1 MGKRA
6 TSPSADASPVTKST
20 TAPAQAERAAVDD
33 EGMGEFEDQWEDEL
47 AGDEEFGEVI
57 DAAEHDDE
65 DDDENQERAEGE
77 MDLDQQEEEQRPP
90 SPKPYLPGGK
100 LEEGE
105 VLAPDLSTYPLL
117 HSFVPTWPSLSF
129 DILRDNDGEERR
141 GYPVSCALVAGTQAQ
156 DPTANEVTVM
166 RWEGLGKTRRDDNGS
181 DDEDSD
187 DEDTEDDPVLT
198 YRAIPHKGGVNR
210 IRARPLGGSLA
221 SGPPVPPDPYHV
233 ATFAETGKVHIFDVA
248 PHLNSLLS
256 PATASSTLSKLPLFT
271 IDSHGRAEGFALDW
285 AKPIGGA
292 SSSYRLLSG
301 DIHSKIYLT
310 TLTQSSVTPSPKPF
324 LSHTDSVED
333 IQWSP
338 SEATVF
344 ASCSADRSIRV
355 WDVRVKDRKSVI
367 GVAGAHESD
376 VNVISWNLTTNYLLA
391 SGGDEGGIKVWDLR
405 NFKGTKAPAP
415 TPVAAFSWHTAPI
428 TSIEWHPTE
437 DSCFAASGADDQ
449 VTLWDLSVE
458 EDEDE
463 RPTGADADRLK
474 DVPAQLLFCHQGQ
487 TDIKEVH
494 WHPQLPGTVLS
505 TASDGFNIFKALPF
519 SQ

>member
-1 MGKRA
+1 M
-6 TSPSADASPVTKST
+6 
-20 TAPAQAERAAVDD
+20 
-33 EGMGEFEDQWEDEL
+33 
-47 AGDEEFGEVI
+47 
-57 DAAEHDDE
+57 
-65 DDDENQERAEGE
+65 
-77 MDLDQQEEEQRPP
+77 
-90 SPKPYLPGGK
+90 
-100 LEEGE
+100 
-105 VLAPDLSTYPLL
+105 
-117 HSFVPTWPSLSF
+117 
-129 DILRDNDGEERR
+129 
-141 GYPVSCALVAGTQAQ
+141 
-156 DPTANEVTVM
+156 
-166 RWEGLGKTRRDDNGS
+166 
-181 DDEDSD
+181 
-187 DEDTEDDPVLT
+187 
-198 YRAIPHKGGVNR
+198 NR

-405 NFKGTKAPAP
+405 NFKGCVSRSRHVDSAVSRYVASVAGQGGCLVLRGSLMLTKLFPRRTKAPAP

-487 TDIKEVH
+487 IDIKEVH

>member
-6 TSPSADASPVTKST
+6 SSPVGDRPAAKSNV
-20 TAPAQAERAAVDD
+20 APAAAGRAAIDE
-33 EGMGEFEDQWEDEL
+33 EGMGEFEDQWEDEFEDDAEL
-47 AGDEEFGEVI
+47 GEVV
-57 DAAEHDDE
+57 DAAEHDDDE
-65 DDDENQERAEGE
+65 DGDGAEMQVDGENGDEEA
-77 MDLDQQEEEQRPP
+77 RPP
-90 SPKPYLPGGK
+90 SPKPFLPGGK

-105 VLAPDLSTYPLL
+105 FLAPDLSTYPLL

-166 RWEGLGKTRRDDNGS
+166 RWESLGKTRKDYDED
-181 DDEDSD
+181 DDESD
-187 DEDTEDDPVLT
+187 DEDTDDDPVLT
-198 YRAIPHKGGVNR
+198 YRSIPHKGGVNR
-210 IRARPLGGSLA
+210 IRARPLGNPLSN
-221 SGPPVPPDPYHV
+221 GPPVPPDPYHV

-248 PHLNSLLS
+248 PHLHSLLS
-256 PATASSTLSKLPLFT
+256 PATASSTLSKTPLFT
-271 IDSHGRAEGFALDW
+271 INSHGRAEGFALDW

-292 SSSYRLLSG
+292 SSSARLLSG

-310 TLTQSSVTPSPKPF
+310 TLTPTSATPSPKPF
-324 LSHTDSVED
+324 TSHTDSIED

-344 ASCSADRSIRV
+344 ASCSSDRSIRV

-367 GVAGAHESD
+367 GVAGAHDSD

-415 TPVAAFSWHTAPI
+415 TPVAAFNWHTGPI

-437 DSCFAASGADDQ
+437 DSCFAAAGADDQ

-458 EDEDE
+458 EDEEE
-463 RPTGADADRLK
+463 RPTGEDADRLK

-487 TDIKEVH
+487 QDIKEVH
-494 WHPQLPGTVLS
+494 WHPQAPGVVVS
-505 TASDGFNIFKALPF
+505 TASDGFNIFRALPF
-519 SQ
+519 SS

>member
-1 MGKRA
+1 MA
-6 TSPSADASPVTKST
+6 LSARTD
-20 TAPAQAERAAVDD
+20 
-33 EGMGEFEDQWEDEL
+33 
-47 AGDEEFGEVI
+47 
-57 DAAEHDDE
+57 
-65 DDDENQERAEGE
+65 
-77 MDLDQQEEEQRPP
+77 
-90 SPKPYLPGGK
+90 
-100 LEEGE
+100 
-105 VLAPDLSTYPLL
+105 
-117 HSFVPTWPSLSF
+117 
-129 DILRDNDGEERR
+129 
-141 GYPVSCALVAGTQAQ
+141 
-156 DPTANEVTVM
+156 
-166 RWEGLGKTRRDDNGS
+166 GS

-187 DEDTEDDPVLT
+187 DDDTEDDPVLT

-210 IRARPLGGSLA
+210 IRARPLGGSLS

-405 NFKGTKAPAP
+405 NFKG
-415 TPVAAFSWHTAPI
+415 
-428 TSIEWHPTE
+428 
-437 DSCFAASGADDQ
+437 
-449 VTLWDLSVE
+449 
-458 EDEDE
+458 
-463 RPTGADADRLK
+463 
-474 DVPAQLLFCHQGQ
+474 
-487 TDIKEVH
+487 
-494 WHPQLPGTVLS
+494 
-505 TASDGFNIFKALPF
+505 
-519 SQ
+519 